1 MMAPRTHKTTKKT
14 APLAAFL
21 GMFFRRLLLFFL
33 FVALLIGIGYF
44 AIVPRVFQVTESTNI
59 VIVSKDLQ
67 KAETVVLV
75 HFSPQLR
82 RSAIAL
88 FDGSERV
95 EVLGGYGQY
104 SIQSLYTLLQLDGK
118 DAQFVRAAFSHA
130 LGVVVDEVV
139 AVEGLTK
146 SDAEQKELHTL
157 LQPLMWS
164 TTSGLSWQ
172 ERVTLF
178 MTAKGFR
185 ANEIHLDKKN
195 NLLDSLKGYALITE
209 SDAQECQIAVVNTTT
224 TPKLAS
230 GVSQLLEMAGAMVVR
245 VGNDTN
251 KLEKSVFFV
260 KSESPACSRVIT
272 KAQHV
277 FPYLPEVVLDA
288 AKTQQYRANLVLMVG
303 TDLGQAVETP
313 TD

>member
-1 MMAPRTHKTTKKT
+1 MAPRTHKTTKKT
-14 APLAAFL
+14 ASLATAL
-21 GMFFRRLLLFFL
+21 GMFFRQLLLF
-33 FVALLIGIGYF
+33 LLIAAIAIGFGYF
-44 AIVPRVFQVTESTNI
+44 TILPRVFQVTQPTNI

-67 KAETVVLV
+67 KAEAVVLV

-118 DAQFVRAAFSHA
+118 DPQFVRAAFSHA

-146 SDAEQKELHTL
+146 SDVEQKELHTL
-157 LQPLMWS
+157 LQPLIWS

-172 ERVTLF
+172 KRATYF

-185 ANEIHLDKKN
+185 ANETRIDKKN
-195 NLLDSLKGYALITE
+195 NLLDALKGYPLLTE
-209 SDAQECQIAVVNTTT
+209 SDAQECQIAVVNTTN

-245 VGNDTN
+245 VGNDTTRFD
-251 KLEKSVFFV
+251 KSVFFI
-260 KSESPACSRVIT
+260 KTESPACARVIT

-277 FPYLPEVVLDA
+277 FPYLPEVVVDA
-288 AKTQQYRANLVLMVG
+288 AKTQQYRASLVLMVG
-303 TDLGQAVETP
+303 ADLGQAVETP
-313 TD
+313 AN